1 MINAPNE
8 HETFAQQ
15 ASDIPV
21 FSPRLDEIMAAMIK
35 GAIPNV
41 GRFCGYCYT
50 PVSKRTEAC
59 AHCGRSTADYAPE
72 PKIPS
77 GFFDLYRRMRKRE
90 SLIVNSFAFAGL
102 GIGLILFTFMVG
114 LAVYRY
120 EQNLWLL
127 AGATAVFIVGGR
139 IFAGLLGGWIGD
151 NVGYNYAHKKLVAEW
166 HAYEHQRESN
176 RDDEPASPDRAPTL
190 SAAPDAG

>member
-1 MINAPNE
+1 MTNALTQ

-35 GAIPNV
+35 GDIPNV

-50 PVSKRTEAC
+50 PVGKRADAC
-59 AHCGRSTADYAPE
+59 THCGRTTDDYAPV
-72 PKIPS
+72 PKIPAD
-77 GFFDLYRRMRKRE
+77 FFDLYRRMRKRE

-127 AGATAVFIVGGR
+127 AAATAVFIVGGR

-151 NVGYNYAHKKLVAEW
+151 NVGYDYAHKKLVAEW
-166 HAYEHQRESN
+166 HDYESERESR
-176 RDDEPASPDRAPTL
+176 RDGDAPPASRAPTL

>member
-1 MINAPNE
+1 MTNAPN
-8 HETFAQQ
+8 ETFAQQ
-15 ASDIPV
+15 PSDIPV

-35 GAIPNV
+35 GDIPNV

-50 PVSKRTEAC
+50 PIGKRTDAC
-59 AHCGRSTADYAPE
+59 AHCGRTAAEYAPE

-77 GFFDLYRRMRKRE
+77 DFFDLYRRMRKRE
-90 SLIVNSFAFAGL
+90 SLIVNLFAFAGL
-102 GIGLILFTFMVG
+102 GIGLILFIVLVG

-139 IFAGLLGGWIGD
+139 ILAGLLGGWIGD
-151 NVGYNYAHKKLVAEW
+151 NVGYDYAHKKLVVEW
-166 HAYEHQRESN
+166 HAYEREREAHRNS
-176 RDDEPASPDRAPTL
+176 DTPAPGRTPTL
-190 SAAPDAG
+190 SASPDAG